1 MCLFPPYEHLSTWAS
16 IDVAVSSICSFS
28 SVSFS
33 TLKHWPV
40 LTNVQLLQNISRHVR
55 AERTEYREYAGLQ
68 KPGYVYT
75 RHTCCTE
82 VEILH
87 HVHLTAFLS
96 IHIKAKVYFGL
107 KVFPL
112 ALQTLKTR
120 RFSHMKKWHYITSQ
134 PIASGPLLSSAHQP
148 VGKMSSDKDSSPV
161 NRTGL
166 LALFHVSIRK
176 HTVYQPVLL
185 SNVLSNKLSLPQTP
199 HEVVAI
205 LRRMAAIITSCPVR
219 PLRWTLRQGSS

>member
-1 MCLFPPYEHLSTWAS
+1 MGIYWCCCLQYLFLFIGFFFDFKTLARVDKYAATPKYFKACAS
-16 IDVAVSSICSFS
+16 WTYRVQRVCR
-28 SVSFS
+28 V
-33 TLKHWPV
+33 TKTRLCVYKTHV
-40 LTNVQLLQNISRHVR
+40 LYWCWN
-55 AERTEYREYAGLQ
+55 
-68 KPGYVYT
+68 
-75 RHTCCTE
+75 
-82 VEILH
+82 LH

-112 ALQTLKTR
+112 ALQTLKMR

-205 LRRMAAIITSCPVR
+205 SRRMAAIITSCPVR